1 MLNKEPAG
9 DRRESTASTAKPANA
24 SVGAAG
30 QTVAGT
36 GRLRKWFPLSQFLSL
51 LVLAVSLFVTYQLW
65 KEARDTAE
73 QALQSDF
80 DFLVHESN
88 RRIEQRMLTYEQVLR
103 GAAGLFAA
111 SKNVTRQDFHAYV
124 NALRLDENYPG
135 IQGIGFSRPV
145 PAAQKDK
152 HIAEI
157 RNEGFPDYTIKP
169 PGKRDVYSPIVYI
182 EPSGRNLRALGYD
195 MYSEPVRRAAMEQA
209 RDTGKAA
216 LSGKVTL
223 VQETGQNSQTGFL
236 MYLPVYRNGAPT
248 ETVAQ
253 RRANLAGWVFAPF
266 RMSDLMSGLIGDQSG
281 DLSIV
286 VYDDKEISSRTLMH
300 DANEKPGINQP
311 DSRFASIDV
320 IKILGHDWT
329 VVTRALPGFERR
341 VEHDKS
347 PLILRSGI
355 GASILLALLAWLL
368 IDERARAWKAAHQ
381 AFRMALYDGLTDL
394 PNRKLFTDRLLHAL
408 TRAKRDKT
416 QVAVMFIDLDRF
428 KPVNDEFGHAVGDLL
443 LKEVAKR
450 LQQSVRESDT
460 VARLGGDEFVA
471 LFPYIRESHGDMIV
485 AEKILKALAEPF
497 HIDGRILHISSSIG
511 IAIYPKDG
519 SDEKMLLKNAD
530 TAMYHA
536 KKSGRNNIKFFHRG
550 MDEVRSDTPVSSR
563 RSRRTTDPSRND

>member
-9 DRRESTASTAKPANA
+9 DREESTAKPAKA
-24 SVGAAG
+24 AVGAAG
-30 QTVAGT
+30 QTVTGT
-36 GRLRKWFPLSQFLSL
+36 GGLRKWFPLSQFLSL

-65 KEARDTAE
+65 KEAHDTAE

-80 DFLVHESN
+80 DFLVRESN

-111 SKNVTRQDFHAYV
+111 SNNVTRRDFHAYV
-124 NALRLDENYPG
+124 NALRLGENYPG
-135 IQGIGFSRPV
+135 IQGIGFSRLV

-157 RNEGFPDYTIKP
+157 RNEGFPDYTIRP
-169 PGKRDVYSPIVYI
+169 PGKRDVYSSIVYI
-182 EPSGRNLRALGYD
+182 EPFSGRNLSALGYD

-223 VQETGQNSQTGFL
+223 VQETGQNGQAGFL

-253 RRANLAGWVFAPF
+253 RRANLVGWVFAPF

-300 DANEKPGINQP
+300 DAGEKPGINQP
-311 DSRFASIDV
+311 GSRFVSVDV

-329 VVTRALPGFERR
+329 MVTSALPGFERR
-341 VEHDKS
+341 LEHDKS

-355 GASILLALLAWLL
+355 GVSILLALLAWLL
-368 IDERARAWKAAHQ
+368 IDERARAWKAAGQ

-416 QVAVMFIDLDRF
+416 HVAVMFIDLDRF

-450 LQQSVRESDT
+450 LQQSVRASDT

-471 LFPYIRESHGDMIV
+471 LFPYIRESHGDMVV
-485 AEKILKALAEPF
+485 AEKILKAIAEPF

-511 IAIYPKDG
+511 IAIYPQDG

-530 TAMYHA
+530 AAMYHA
-536 KKSGRNNIKFFHRG
+536 KKSGRNNIKFFRRG
-550 MDEVRSDTPVSSR
+550 MGEISE
-563 RSRRTTDPSRND
+563 